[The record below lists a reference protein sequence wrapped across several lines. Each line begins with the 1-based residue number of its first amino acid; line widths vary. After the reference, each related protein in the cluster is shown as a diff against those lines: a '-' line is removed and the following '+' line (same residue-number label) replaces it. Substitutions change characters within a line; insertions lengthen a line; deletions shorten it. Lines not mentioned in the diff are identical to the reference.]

1 MKNINFL
8 QAGELHR
15 GVGWQAALQDGP
27 VSCTLRQTGGLHSG
41 KLDCRNRKAGGLPF
55 SAARCTAFLC
65 SPLACTSVQP
75 TESSRFSFENTAF
88 QPARPSNN

>member
-27 VSCTLRQTGGLHSG
+27 VSCTLRQTGGLHS
-41 KLDCRNRKAGGLPF
+41 KLDCRKGQAGGLPF
-55 SAARCTAFLC
+55 SAARRTAFLC
-65 SPLACTSVQP
+65 SPPKVHVFHLKT
-75 TESSRFSFENTAF
+75 
-88 QPARPSNN
+88 RPSSLPGPPTISVIH